1 MAKIIDDMNVY
12 YTEIRDARQKIA
24 DLKHEKINI
33 RAEAWKSA
41 EGIADAKK
49 DYVRSMVSD
58 IDRDI
63 DKLESDIE
71 YFYNQ
76 IRLCEYEIEE
86 NGVVDV

>member
-12 YTEIRDARQKIA
+12 FTEIRDARQRVA
-24 DLKHEKINI
+24 DLKHEKISI

-76 IRLCEYEIEE
+76 IRLCQYKLDMDEVI
-86 NGVVDV
+86 DV

>member
-1 MAKIIDDMNVY
+1 MAKIIEDMDVY
-12 YTEIRDARQKIA
+12 FTEIRDARQKVA

-33 RAEAWKSA
+33 RADAWKSA

-49 DYVRSMVSD
+49 DYVRSAVSD
-58 IDRDI
+58 IDREI

-76 IRLCEYEIEE
+76 IKLCEYKLDE
-86 NGVVDV
+86 VVDV

>member
-1 MAKIIDDMNVY
+1 MAKIIEEMDVY
-12 YTEIRDARQKIA
+12 YTEIRDARQKLA
-24 DLKHEKINI
+24 DLRHDKINI
-33 RAEAWKSA
+33 RASAWKNA

-58 IDRDI
+58 IDREI

-76 IRLCEYEIEE
+76 IRLCQYKLD
-86 NGVVDV
+86 NDGVIDV

>member
-1 MAKIIDDMNVY
+1 MAKIIEEIDVY
-12 YTEIRDARQKIA
+12 YTEIRDARQKLA
-24 DLKHEKINI
+24 DLKYDKINI

-49 DYVRSMVSD
+49 DYVRSAVSN
-58 IDRDI
+58 IDREI

-76 IRLCEYEIEE
+76 IKLCEYKLDE
-86 NGVVDV
+86 VVDV

>member
-1 MAKIIDDMNVY
+1 MAKIIEEMDVY
-12 YTEIRDARQKIA
+12 FTEIRDARQRVA

-76 IRLCEYEIEE
+76 IRLCQYKLDMDEVI
-86 NGVVDV
+86 DV

>member
-1 MAKIIDDMNVY
+1 MAKIIEEMDVY
-12 YTEIRDARQKIA
+12 YTEIRDARQLIA
-24 DLKHEKINI
+24 DLQQQKIDI
-33 RAEAWKSA
+33 RADAWKNA

-76 IRLCEYEIEE
+76 IKLCQYKLDD
-86 NGVVDV
+86 GAVDA